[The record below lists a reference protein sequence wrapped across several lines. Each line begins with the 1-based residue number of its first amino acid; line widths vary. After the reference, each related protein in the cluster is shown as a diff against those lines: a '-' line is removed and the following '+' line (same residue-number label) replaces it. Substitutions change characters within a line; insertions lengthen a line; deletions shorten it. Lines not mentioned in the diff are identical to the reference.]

1 MKRLFGIFAVVA
13 MAMVIVMFA
22 VNVNATI
29 GDRNT
34 HQPNINPQTKQER
47 IELDVARELKGLHY
61 EVWGQIKVINKM
73 EILTTLITDKK
84 EREEIAKHLSDAMKA
99 LLQIETIL
107 LKMIAGL
114 ESHTINYSIL
124 SDQQKKIT
132 ELENK
137 AIDLVSKVK
146 KILKPYLE

>member
-1 MKRLFGIFAVVA
+1 
-13 MAMVIVMFA
+13 
-22 VNVNATI
+22 
-29 GDRNT
+29 
-34 HQPNINPQTKQER
+34 
-47 IELDVARELKGLHY
+47 
-61 EVWGQIKVINKM
+61 M

-99 LLQIETIL
+99 LLQIDTIL